1 MAQETEIQA
10 LKRRVSRLEEEVEN
24 LRSRNEQLEA
34 FIQHELDADFTDG
47 HPEDTEDP
55 ESSEGDENQFRPN

>member
-34 FIQHELDADFTDG
+34 FIQHELEADFTDAQ
-47 HPEDTEDP
+47 PEGTEDP